1 MARGTRKSRLA
12 CLLDG
17 LEALHGPPEPPPA
30 TDPFA
35 LVLWE
40 NVAYLATDEKR
51 AKAFRRL
58 KKEVGLRPSD
68 ILAAGPAELHEIASA
83 GIKPE
88 IKVAAMREAAGIAVG
103 TKEIEG
109 DLKRALSFPLRKA
122 LTVLKKFPSIGEPGA
137 EKILLFSRAHPL
149 FALESNGL
157 RVLLRLGY
165 GKEHKSYS
173 TSYRSA
179 REAVA
184 AEAPTDVDGLI
195 RAHQL
200 LRHHGQEICRRSL
213 PACESCPLSDDC
225 AYFAAR

>member
-1 MARGTRKSRLA
+1 MTGKSRLA
-12 CLLDG
+12 RALDK
-17 LEALHGPPEPPPA
+17 LEKLHGPPEPPPS

-51 AKAFRRL
+51 ATAFRRL
-58 KKEVGLRPSD
+58 KKEVGLRPENV
-68 ILAAGPAELHEIASA
+68 LAAPAARLYDIASA

-88 IKVAAMREAAGIAVG
+88 IKAAAMREAAKIAIT
-103 TKEIEG
+103 TKELEG
-109 DLKRALSFPLRKA
+109 DVRRALSLPVRKA
-122 LTVLKKFPSIGEPGA
+122 IAILKKFPSIGEPGA
-137 EKILLFSRAHPL
+137 EKILLFSRTHPR

-165 GKEHKSYS
+165 GEEQKSYS

-179 REAVA
+179 REAA
-184 AEAPTDVDGLI
+184 APEIPTDLDGLI

-200 LRHHGQEICRRSL
+200 LRRHGQEVCKRSHPL
-213 PACESCPLSDDC
+213 CEICPLQEDC